1 MSALLIALIAVGAV
15 VTALLVFRRLSGAPS
30 YSAVLSAAH
39 CVEVAERLVPIKAAA
54 LGRIQSGDQPPEAT
68 PDPADVRR
76 VVSSAGLRIFYTIT
90 GVQDRFIHHYSISVG
105 NYTPHAVGRT
115 FALYIGRVLG
125 AELPRIQVARSS
137 NAVWHIVFELS
148 DEEHQEYA
156 ARPVEVPSSE
166 RAAELYAECFR
177 EGHSLDLQQF
187 TARTLV

>member
-1 MSALLIALIAVGAV
+1 VSGLLIALIGVGALVAV
-15 VTALLVFRRLSGAPS
+15 VLVLRRLSGAPS

-39 CVEVAERLVPIKAAA
+39 CMEVAERLVAVKAAA
-54 LGRIQSGDQPPEAT
+54 LGRIQAGDLPPEAT
-68 PDPADVRR
+68 PDPADARR

-90 GVQDRFIHHYSISVG
+90 GVQERFIHHYSISVG

-125 AELPRIQVARSS
+125 AEPARIQVARSS
-137 NAVWHIVFELS
+137 NAVWHVVFELS
-148 DEEHQEYA
+148 AEEHQEYA

-177 EGHSLDLQQF
+177 DGHSLDLQQF
-187 TARTLV
+187 TTRTLV